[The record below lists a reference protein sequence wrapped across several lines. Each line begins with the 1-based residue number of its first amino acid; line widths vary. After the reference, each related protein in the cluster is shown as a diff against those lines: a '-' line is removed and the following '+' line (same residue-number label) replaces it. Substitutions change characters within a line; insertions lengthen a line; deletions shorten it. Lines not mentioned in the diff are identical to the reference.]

1 MASITS
7 GTNSVQKASLKLATE
22 FMVRSAPILT
32 RVRPLRRA
40 LVNYFEAQIM
50 DRLKYERVH
59 ALFPPGVSDDRASM
73 GIALL
78 HTIERALT
86 RRHIAPAVVRCAL
99 NNLSKAA
106 LIERGERGAAESFY
120 DQYGT
125 HPPAFLVIAPGK
137 VCNLSC
143 IGCYADAGVAKEKLD
158 WPTFD
163 RIVTEAKT
171 LWGARFFVIT
181 GGEPFAYHSDGKGV
195 LDVAAKHN
203 DCFFMSYTNGTLIND
218 KVADRLA
225 EVGNFTPAISV
236 EGWRERTDARRG
248 AGVFDKILAA
258 MQRLRRAGVPYGVS
272 LTATRHNAEEI
283 LSDEFFDFFFEKH
296 GALYGWIFH
305 YMPIG
310 RSYTLELM
318 PTPEQRLWMWR
329 RSWDIIR
336 ERQIMLADFWNHGTV
351 TDGCI
356 SSGRFSGGGYMY
368 IDWNGAVTPC
378 VFVPYSPININQAYA
393 QGKTLTD
400 AWSESFF
407 AGIRKWQDD
416 YRKGNAE
423 PGNWMAPCII
433 RDHHADFRRL
443 VMEHE
448 PDPADQNAADALLD
462 PDYARG
468 MQAYDEAYQSLSG
481 EVWKQHYLRPTD
493 PNDGHIEPL
502 PEVPTPSHPDTP
514 EQKAED

>member
-1 MASITS
+1 MPQTTSRIGHRRKKSWPFQVLGRAVIEAMAHPEA
-7 GTNSVQKASLKLATE
+7 GSLV
-22 FMVRSAPILT
+22 F
-32 RVRPLRRA
+32 
-40 LVNYFEAQIM
+40 N
-50 DRLKYERVH
+50 
-59 ALFPPGVSDDRASM
+59 
-73 GIALL
+73 ALL
-78 HTIERALT
+78 PPMRRLILRQQPPDRRRIWDDALSLLTAMWTTMLRAGPT
-86 RRHIAPAVVRCAL
+86 RRMGKVLHDVVATY
-99 NNLSKAA
+99 SDTVP
-106 LIERGERGAAESFY
+106 GGSP
-120 DQYGT
+120 G
-125 HPPAFLVIAPGK
+125 FLVISPGK
-137 VCNLSC
+137 ACNLRC
-143 IGCYADAGVAKEKLD
+143 PDCYANSATEKNALDYAVLSRIVREAKEK
-158 WPTFD
+158 WSIP
-163 RIVTEAKT
+163 
-171 LWGARFFVIT
+171 FFTIT
-181 GGEPFAYHSDGKGV
+181 GGEPLFYRNNGKGV
-195 LDVAAKHN
+195 LDLCAEN
-203 DCFFMSYTNGTLIND
+203 QDCMFLMYTNGFLINR
-218 KVADRLA
+218 KVAERMA
-225 EVGNFTPAISV
+225 EVGNITPAVSV
-236 EGWRERTDARRG
+236 EGMRERTDARRG